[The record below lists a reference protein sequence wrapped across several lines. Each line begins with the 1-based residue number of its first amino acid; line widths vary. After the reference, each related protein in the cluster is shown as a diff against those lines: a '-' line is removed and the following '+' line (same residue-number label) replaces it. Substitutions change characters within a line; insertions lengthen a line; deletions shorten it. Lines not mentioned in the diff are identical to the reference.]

1 MRGIVP
7 SLNTPFDAA
16 NQVDLAA
23 VAKLV
28 DVTLQAGVAGLL
40 VLAVAGEQSTLSRGE
55 KTAVAEAIVA
65 RTARRV
71 PVVVS
76 VTHDDIA
83 ESLALAAMAHRAGAD
98 GVCWQ
103 TPRGATG
110 AAVIEAAKRVADAGP
125 DLLMIQ
131 DLDWGG
137 GGLALADIE
146 ALFAAV
152 PQFRSLKVETVPA
165 GPKYTRVLAATGG
178 ALHVAGG
185 WAVMQMPEA
194 LARGVHA
201 FMPTGL
207 DPLYVAIHRA
217 WVAGDQ
223 AGARAIFERALPL
236 LAFTNQH
243 IDVSIR
249 TWKRY
254 RWRGGIFATDHCR
267 APAPLDPIQSAEA
280 DRVIAAALALDREF
294 AAIVTGGPVSW

>member
-1 MRGIVP
+1 MNDPCPVAMRGIVP

-16 NQVDLAA
+16 GAIDVAA
-23 VAKLV
+23 VERLV
-28 DVTLQAGVAGLL
+28 DVTVAAGVAGML
-40 VLAVAGEQSTLSRGE
+40 VLAVAGEQGTLSRAE
-55 KTAVAEAIVA
+55 KTAVAETIVA

-76 VTHDDIA
+76 VTH
-83 ESLALAAMAHRAGAD
+83 ESLEESIALATMAARAGAD
-98 GVCWQ
+98 STCWQ
-103 TPRGATG
+103 VPKGHG
-110 AAVIEAAKRVADAGP
+110 AAVIDAAKRVADAGP

-137 GGLALADIE
+137 GGLALADIA
-146 ALFAAV
+146 ALFESV
-152 PQFRSLKVETVPA
+152 PRFRSLKVETVPA
-165 GPKYTRVLAATGG
+165 GPKYSRVLAETGG
-178 ALHVAGG
+178 RLHVAGG

-217 WVAGDQ
+217 WMAGDH
-223 AGARAIFERALPL
+223 ARARAIFERALPL

-267 APAPLDPIQSAEA
+267 APPPLDAIQSAEC
-280 DRVIAAALALDREF
+280 DRVVARALELDREF
-294 AAIVTGGPVSW
+294 AARR